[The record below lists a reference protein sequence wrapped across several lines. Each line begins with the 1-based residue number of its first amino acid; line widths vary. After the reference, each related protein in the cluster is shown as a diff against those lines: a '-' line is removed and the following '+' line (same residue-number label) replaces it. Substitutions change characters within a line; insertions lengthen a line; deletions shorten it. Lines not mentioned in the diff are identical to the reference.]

1 MRIQSR
7 LLRKV
12 RLQSEST
19 RASPKI
25 DSPSHRSFPSVRQGG
40 LIGSTI
46 GTASLLETLLG
57 PGDKLLYVQ
66 LWTSPSIAG
75 HTFCRRAR

>member
-66 LWTSPSIAG
+66 LWTSFSIAG